1 MSEKR
6 TGGSGTMGPT
16 PAPFDLWTQWMRA
29 NMGAMSAAPGA
40 SVPWLAS
47 PGVTTGD
54 EAEDLPSGALRN
66 DPLLSTMEKL
76 WDANPVQNV
85 LPINWVEISKSLQ
98 TLWQREM
105 SDPAA
110 AMRRAADFNAKVW
123 GATFE
128 SVRAVAEESRVGEC
142 AVALFVNQIA
152 VTKHAGVEI
161 TQPSALL
168 WRFRDG
174 LVSRL
179 EFHLDREAALKAGG
193 I

>member
-1 MSEKR
+1 MATPDAKKALLEALSALLEGDR
-6 TGGSGTMGPT
+6 DMGEMEATMPLLVEYLHVFARSDFVCAMVPAPPT
-16 PAPFDLWTQWMRA
+16 PAIEYE
-29 NMGAMSAAPGA
+29 
-40 SVPWLAS
+40 
-47 PGVTTGD
+47 GVKGVA
-54 EAEDLPSGALRN
+54 EAWRD
-66 DPLLSTMEKL
+66 
-76 WDANPVQNV
+76 
-85 LPINWVEISKSLQ
+85 
-98 TLWQREM
+98 
-105 SDPAA
+105 
-110 AMRRAADFNAKVW
+110 W